1 MQPQGPHLRSA
12 IIAAAIVAL
21 AATAALAQDRTPDQ
35 KKQMLDLAYVLGEAH
50 GLKQA
55 CAPEDQTWRER
66 MQRML
71 EVEAPDAD
79 FEAQL
84 TTRFN
89 DGFSARHAQFPKC
102 DPKAGK
108 LEAKIA
114 AQGQTLAK
122 ALAGDR

>member
-1 MQPQGPHLRSA
+1 MNWRLLVVFSA
-12 IIAAAIVAL
+12 VL
-21 AATAALAQDRTPDQ
+21 ATAAQAQERTPDQ

-50 GLKQA
+50 ALKQA

-79 FEAQL
+79 FEAKL

-89 DGFSARHAQFPKC
+89 DGFTARHVQYPKC
-102 DPKAGK
+102 DPKAAK

-114 AQGQTLAK
+114 AQGEALAK
-122 ALAGDR
+122 ALAGTP

>member
-1 MQPQGPHLRSA
+1 
-12 IIAAAIVAL
+12 
-21 AATAALAQDRTPDQ
+21 
-35 KKQMLDLAYVLGEAH
+35 MLDLAYVLGEAH

-55 CAPEDQTWRER
+55 CAPDDQTWRER

-79 FEAQL
+79 FEARL

-89 DGFSARHAQFPKC
+89 DGFTARHAQYPKC
-102 DPKAGK
+102 DPRAAR

-114 AQGQTLAK
+114 AQGEALAK
-122 ALAGDR
+122 ALAKEPASAP

>member
-1 MQPQGPHLRSA
+1 MHPEGPNPRTG
-12 IIAAAIVAL
+12 IAAVILAAAL
-21 AATAALAQDRTPDQ
+21 ASAVHAQDRTPDQ

-50 GLKQA
+50 ALKEA
-55 CAPEDQTWRER
+55 CAPDDQTWRER

-89 DGFSARHAQFPKC
+89 DGFSARHADFPKC
-102 DPKAGK
+102 DPRAAK
-108 LEAKIA
+108 LEAKVA
-114 AQGQTLAK
+114 AQGEVLAK
-122 ALAGDR
+122 ALADAK